1 MLLLQLH
8 PISIFPIVKEKYFKN
23 KSSLRKIAFIHLLRF
38 LIQEHQYPPFIL
50 LWKMCWKNYN
60 KTLLPNR
67 QYL

>member
-8 PISIFPIVKEKYFKN
+8 PISISPIVKEKYFKN
-23 KSSLRKIAFIHLLRF
+23 KSSLRKIAFIHLLRI

-50 LWKMCWKNYN
+50 LWNMCWKNCN